1 MTQLKIKFSF
11 AAVTVLYLMTW
22 LQARVSVEQVQEVV
36 AAKLAASWGGQT
48 QGWKEIVFN
57 ECLYIYTSLEAGDE
71 VGLGL
76 RDGGKSQDQEN
87 AEEEGVGHHLGS

>member
-1 MTQLKIKFSF
+1 M
-11 AAVTVLYLMTW
+11 
-22 LQARVSVEQVQEVV
+22 
-36 AAKLAASWGGQT
+36 
-48 QGWKEIVFN
+48 FN

-87 AEEEGVGHHLGS
+87 SEENGVGNHLGG